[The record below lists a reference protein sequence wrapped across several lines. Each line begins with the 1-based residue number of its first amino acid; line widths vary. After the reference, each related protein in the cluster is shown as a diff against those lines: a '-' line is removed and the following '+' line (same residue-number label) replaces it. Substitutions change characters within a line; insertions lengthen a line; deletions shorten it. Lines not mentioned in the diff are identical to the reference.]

1 MTGELAFG
9 GDNEDKWEEYRFTVD
24 KVRPNGIIVL
34 DDGEEVE
41 LHMVDMRINL
51 DNGKGARAIGVID
64 AEVLYENCPLCEEDV
79 REGDMVILTD
89 MNLQL
94 YPCHSCR
101 KIVEHIIPES
111 NFMESSR

>member
-1 MTGELAFG
+1 MNGGLALG
-9 GDNEDKWEEYRFTVD
+9 GDDEGGWEGYRFTVD

-34 DDGEEVE
+34 DDGAEVE
-41 LHMVDMRINL
+41 LHMVDMRIKL
-51 DNGKGARAIGVID
+51 DNGKRARAIGVID
-64 AEVLYENCPLCEEDV
+64 AEVLYERCPLCEEGI

-89 MNLQL
+89 MNFQL

-101 KIVEHIIPES
+101 KVVEHIIPES